1 LDFKI
6 QVKRGRAWSPKLL
19 LVGIKNPLP
28 WPCSARAT
36 TFQRLPT
43 SLNQSYS
50 VFIVMPIGFLRC
62 NQERSLHG
70 NGKGAAN
77 GPILQ
82 NIQLQ
87 ACINEDQFHFGTLY
101 KTKLEIIENC

>member
-1 LDFKI
+1 MAML
-6 QVKRGRAWSPKLL
+6 
-19 LVGIKNPLP
+19 
-28 WPCSARAT
+28 CSCDDV
-36 TFQRLPT
+36 PT
-43 SLNQSYS
+43 PSNFAEPVL
-50 VFIVMPIGFLRC
+50 FRIHRMPIGFLRC

-101 KTKLEIIENC
+101 KTKLEIFENC